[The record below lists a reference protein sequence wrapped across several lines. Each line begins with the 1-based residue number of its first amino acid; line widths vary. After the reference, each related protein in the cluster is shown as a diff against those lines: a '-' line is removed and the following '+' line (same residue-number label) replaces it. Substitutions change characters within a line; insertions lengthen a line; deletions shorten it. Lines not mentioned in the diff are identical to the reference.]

1 MTRPARRVLLV
12 GFVTVRVSAELVVVL
27 LQLLVKAVA
36 TAPGKAAASIGYP
49 CTHRRYE
56 RREEDCKR
64 TLPKRRD

>member
-36 TAPGKAAASIGYP
+36 TVPGKAASIGYQ

-64 TLPKRRD
+64 TRPKRRD